1 MPDHPSA
8 EQTSAEPRRALPSL
22 DHRPASAPGPVASGA
37 SVAGPELATPT
48 PASPSAPAPQDPGG
62 VARPARWWQRTR
74 LWLALAMILTV
85 LCVGAAVLL
94 WWDLRVVEMTPV
106 PLP

>member
-8 EQTSAEPRRALPSL
+8 EQTSAEPRRALPSP
-22 DHRPASAPGPVASGA
+22 DHRPASGPVASA
-37 SVAGPELATPT
+37 AGPELAAPT
-48 PASPSAPAPQDPGG
+48 PAPPGAPTPQGPGE

-74 LWLALAMILTV
+74 LWLALALILTV